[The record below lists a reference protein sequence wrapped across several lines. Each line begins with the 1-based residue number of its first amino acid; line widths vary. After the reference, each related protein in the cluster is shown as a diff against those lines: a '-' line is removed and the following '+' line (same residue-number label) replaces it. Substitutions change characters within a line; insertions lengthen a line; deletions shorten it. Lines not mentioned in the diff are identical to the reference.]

1 MLNKFKPSSPNAACR
16 QIESQ
21 VTAYLKGGLAS
32 AQQRAFR
39 QHLLGCDAC
48 SRLVQE
54 ARDLDADLFES
65 ARLEDRPH
73 LSPEASAHIQE
84 RLYRRMRRALIFQRT
99 RHMTERMVAFVAVAV
114 LVMSALT
121 IGRPWL
127 TFVATSQNDTTP
139 ASLTLPVADGEA
151 VAEQVATVDAS
162 TALSQPELVAAEPT
176 PQPTRRPSSNQ
187 PVVANAP
194 AEALVRS
201 LIEAGLQN
209 DEAQLRF
216 LLNRSRPP
224 FNNASVRVW
233 QRLEWCQGHLTADD
247 LRLRVVTPQP
257 RLTSIYIYNGRQ
269 FLGDMKF
276 YLDDS
281 GDWYLSYLNYGSFS
295 QRTAGCAPK

>member
-1 MLNKFKPSSPNAACR
+1 MLNKFKPSSPNPAC
-16 QIESQ
+16 QHTEAQ
-21 VTAYLKGGLAS
+21 LTAYLKGGLTT

-54 ARDLDADLFES
+54 ARDLDTELFES

-99 RHMTERMVAFVAVAV
+99 RHMTERMVAFVAVVV

-127 TFVATSQNDTTP
+127 NFVATSQNETTP
-139 ASLTLPVADGEA
+139 ASLPLPAANDEA
-151 VAEQVATVDAS
+151 VEEQVATVSAS
-162 TALSQPELVAAEPT
+162 TPLPQQELVAAEPT

-194 AEALVRS
+194 
-201 LIEAGLQN
+201 
-209 DEAQLRF
+209 D
-216 LLNRSRPP
+216 
-224 FNNASVRVW
+224 
-233 QRLEWCQGHLTADD
+233 T
-247 LRLRVVTPQP
+247 
-257 RLTSIYIYNGRQ
+257 
-269 FLGDMKF
+269 
-276 YLDDS
+276 
-281 GDWYLSYLNYGSFS
+281 
-295 QRTAGCAPK
+295 